1 MPRDESSRAT
11 GREPAAP
18 RARLRAELERHGVA
32 PELAEA
38 VAAQLAELAP
48 MLPDARAE
56 DLVAGAALACAVHGA
71 RQSGGSA
78 QAARDLEE
86 VQRLMTAFVGELRK
100 LDEALQLLATYLS
113 RIKARTAPAPSGPLH

>member
-1 MPRDESSRAT
+1 MARNASGRAA
-11 GREPAAP
+11 GKAAAAP

-48 MLPDARAE
+48 VLPGARAQ
-56 DLVAGAALACAVHGA
+56 DLVAGAALACAVQGA
-71 RQSGGSA
+71 RPPAAAERG
-78 QAARDLEE
+78 ARDLEE

-100 LDEALQLLATYLS
+100 LDEALQLLATYLA
-113 RIKARTAPAPSGPLH
+113 RIKARTAPEPAGPLH

>member
-1 MPRDESSRAT
+1 MARNASGRAA
-11 GREPAAP
+11 EKSCAAP

-48 MLPDARAE
+48 ALPGARAE
-56 DLVAGAALACAVHGA
+56 DLVAGAALACAVQGA
-71 RQSGGSA
+71 RQPA
-78 QAARDLEE
+78 ADRAARDLDE

-100 LDEALQLLATYLS
+100 LDEALQILATYLA
-113 RIKARTAPAPSGPLH
+113 RIKARTAPGPSGPLH